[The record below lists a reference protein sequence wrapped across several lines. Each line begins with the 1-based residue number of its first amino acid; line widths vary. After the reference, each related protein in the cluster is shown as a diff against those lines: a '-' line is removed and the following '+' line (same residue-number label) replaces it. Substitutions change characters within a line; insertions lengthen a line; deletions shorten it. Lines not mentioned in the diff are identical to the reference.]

1 MPNAKKMKAGLA
13 DRGAFL
19 LYLKTFF
26 LIRGEETENNMQA
39 LISFLYVIEVIVCLL
54 LGAVVLLQKPKE
66 GGLGV
71 SFGAGTAE
79 ALFGAQ
85 TGNVLV
91 KITIILGTI
100 FLLNTIVLSRLTS
113 SGADSV
119 MEHVKTA
126 PAAATQPALPF
137 SGGSSAKAP
146 ATPPVEAT
154 APVAPAPTAPVAP
167 APAAPAAK

>member
-1 MPNAKKMKAGLA
+1 
-13 DRGAFL
+13 
-19 LYLKTFF
+19 
-26 LIRGEETENNMQA
+26 MQA
-39 LISFLYVIEVIVCLL
+39 LINFLYVFEVIVCLL

-113 SGADSV
+113 HGSDSV
-119 MEHVKTA
+119 MEGVKTA
-126 PAAATQPALPF
+126 PAAQQSLPMS
-137 SGGSSAKAP
+137 SGSGL
-146 ATPPVEAT
+146 PPPTEAQRS
-154 APVAPAPTAPVAP
+154 PIPAPTAQ
-167 APAAPAAK
+167 